1 MPLPTGHLAQK
12 PGKMQRAAAA
22 SRATAWST
30 ARHGAARVTASASFS
45 GGGGIVAGAAL
56 PLRVRG
62 GQLMSLP
69 LLSGGRAVTARVAA
83 AEAPLPADDAD
94 AAAGRERGALAE
106 TAQLGAMIVA
116 WYLLNIYFN
125 IFNKLVC
132 TYIFFP
138 QFVNFLLLLDM
149 FFFVSNLFMADLVG
163 IHGLQVLKSVP
174 FPYTITTF
182 QFASGSFFITLMW
195 LLNLHP
201 KPRLSLGQVTH
212 CSCQK
217 KLE

>member
-1 MPLPTGHLAQK
+1 
-12 PGKMQRAAAA
+12 
-22 SRATAWST
+22 
-30 ARHGAARVTASASFS
+30 
-45 GGGGIVAGAAL
+45 
-56 PLRVRG
+56 
-62 GQLMSLP
+62 
-69 LLSGGRAVTARVAA
+69 
-83 AEAPLPADDAD
+83 
-94 AAAGRERGALAE
+94 
-106 TAQLGAMIVA
+106 
-116 WYLLNIYFN
+116 
-125 IFNKLVC
+125 
-132 TYIFFP
+132 
-138 QFVNFLLLLDM
+138 M